1 MVLTIQI
8 CSGVGFLVG
17 IRSGIHSS
25 PLEEVCVREQP
36 AMEGGA
42 AIGVPIGAGDG
53 SAGGKT
59 AADGKGAG
67 GCSPG
72 EDASG
77 ATGVAGDCGV
87 GEGAGGTTGVACGD
101 GVDGAC
107 RSADGIDDAG
117 VGGEAMDASIPTDIS
132 FISCTMRSNLSEIE
146 SRVVSIR

>member
-1 MVLTIQI
+1 V
-8 CSGVGFLVG
+8 GVTGT
-17 IRSGIHSS
+17 R
-25 PLEEVCVREQP
+25 
-36 AMEGGA
+36 
-42 AIGVPIGAGDG
+42 
-53 SAGGKT
+53 
-59 AADGKGAG
+59 GKGTG
-67 GCSPG
+67 GCSLG
-72 EDASG
+72 EDADD

-87 GEGAGGTTGVACGD
+87 GEGAGRTTGVACGD